1 MKINLALKLVIGY
14 SLMAVLLII
23 CGVIGYSTILK
34 ITHQNDYQLNQAY
47 STVQHSLQANNAIQA
62 SSAIREQIRVAN
74 DILSGRLSENIQ
86 NALDT
91 TQQHTEQAFQSLI
104 NAKQTPQKQ
113 IDQLN
118 RTQQSFTAALAL
130 LMKSYQQYQL
140 IYQQTIDNAEQFRNI
155 LSSFNKLA
163 KRIIVEHETNL
174 DNNQTVNTRQLE
186 EWFAA
191 SASTEAELTLF
202 SQLYYL
208 QQLPDSKNIEQNQ
221 ALIKNSQTDL
231 DIYMDDLSAMQLS
244 KQLAKDSDKSFSTLF
259 SEFYAQH
266 KKLFAQLQEKQK
278 ELQTH
283 NRAYTSVVNDLLQRT
298 EEFEQASSKIINRE
312 VDKTQQSKGSAFFNI
327 IVTVIISIL
336 LLIITYFLTL
346 KSIVSP
352 VRKIADTLNDISS
365 GDGDLTQQL
374 IVTGDDEI
382 SELSHSF
389 NDFIQQIR
397 QLITQL
403 NHIVEQLDHTATDLA
418 TQSQQT
424 PQQIQTQQS
433 ATDSVNSDMNEMALH
448 VEDVFQAAQHADS
461 SMQTMSD
468 SVQQSQQVISTTL
481 DSINDFASDIETAS
495 AVIEQLNNDSQQV
508 GSVVDVIQ
516 SISEQT
522 NLLALN
528 AAIEAARAGDE
539 GRGFAVVADEVRTL
553 ASRTQQ
559 STKEIRAI
567 IERLQQGSEQAAAVM
582 IKSREKAQ
590 LTLSTTG
597 TASESLNS
605 ITEDIQSMG
614 YTISKISTATSS
626 QNEKTGVMQQ
636 NLDNIRDIN
645 SQSSSS
651 NERISDSIIKLDELN
666 HQLHKLLGHFKV

>member
-23 CGVIGYSTILK
+23 CGVVGYSTILK
-34 ITHQNDYQLNQAY
+34 INHQNDYQLNQAY
-47 STVQHSLQANNAIQA
+47 STVQHSLQSNNAILA

-74 DILSGRLSENIQ
+74 DILSGRLGGDIQ
-86 NALDT
+86 NSLDT
-91 TQQHTEQAFQSLI
+91 AQQHTEQAFQNLI
-104 NAKQTPQKQ
+104 NAKQTAQQQ

-140 IYQQTIDNAEQFRNI
+140 IYQQTIDNAEQFRNT

-163 KRIIVEHETNL
+163 KRIIVEHETDL
-174 DNNQTVNTRQLE
+174 NQTVNSRQLE

-191 SASTEAELTLF
+191 SASTEAELALF
-202 SQLYYL
+202 SQLYY
-208 QQLPDSKNIEQNQ
+208 QQLLQNRKNKEQIQ

-231 DIYMDDLSAMQLS
+231 DIYMDDMSAMQLS

-259 SEFYAQH
+259 SEFYALH
-266 KKLFAQLQEKQK
+266 KKLFAQTQQQHK

-283 NRAYTSVVNDLLQRT
+283 NKTYTSVANDLLQQT
-298 EEFEQASSKIINRE
+298 EEFEQANSKINNSEIYT
-312 VDKTQQSKGSAFFNI
+312 TQQSKGSPFFNI
-327 IVTVIISIL
+327 IVTVIISIV
-336 LLIITYFLTL
+336 LLIISYTLTL

-352 VRKIADTLNDISS
+352 VRKVADSLNNISKAER
-365 GDGDLTQQL
+365 DLTQQL
-374 IVTGDDEI
+374 IITGNDEI
-382 SELSHSF
+382 SQLSHSF

-403 NHIVEQLDHTATDLA
+403 NQVVEQQGHAATDLA

-424 PQQIQTQQS
+424 PQQILTQQS
-433 ATDSVNSDMNEMALH
+433 ATEAVNSDMNEMALH

-468 SVQQSQQVISTTL
+468 SVQQSQQVISSTL
-481 DSINDFASDIETAS
+481 DSINDFASDIESAS
-495 AVIEQLNNDSQQV
+495 AMIEQLNNDSQQV

-605 ITEDIQSMG
+605 ITDDIQSMG
-614 YTISKISTATSS
+614 ETISKISTATSS

-651 NERISDSIIKLDELN
+651 NEHISDSIIKLNELSR
-666 HQLHKLLGHFKV
+666 QLHKLLGHFKV